1 MSTTNNLEE
10 STDAT
15 KDQIEYEETVDS
27 EILEEMV
34 RKKVATK
41 TKNMNAELGQL
52 KKQIAILNKLTDT
65 NNNTK
70 KSKKSRRGLT
80 KLNQGVSIVK
90 KESSCCNPKE
100 TAPKVA
106 APAKGTTK
114 NKQRKMIYNCWKKC
128 HHGTTF
134 HVPPILQYTA
144 LPYLQLK
151 YPSP

>member
-1 MSTTNNLEE
+1 LSTTNNLEE

-70 KSKKSRRGLT
+70 KSKNPG
-80 KLNQGVSIVK
+80 GV
-90 KESSCCNPKE
+90 
-100 TAPKVA
+100 
-106 APAKGTTK
+106 
-114 NKQRKMIYNCWKKC
+114 
-128 HHGTTF
+128 
-134 HVPPILQYTA
+134 
-144 LPYLQLK
+144 
-151 YPSP
+151 